1 MNIPDVILEIVQKG
15 CEVTLKKIDDI
26 VVFDIHTDAKSHLY
40 IEVVENYT
48 KGFNIHTRSNPTEFV
63 DELDFHDVVWRVKNC
78 MYGRD
83 YVSYFWSQEIA
94 KL

>member
-40 IEVVENYT
+40 IEVVEN
-48 KGFNIHTRSNPTEFV
+48 GFNVHTRSNPIEFV
-63 DELDFHDVVWRVKNC
+63 ESLDFREIVWRVERC
-78 MYGRD
+78 LCGRD
-83 YVSYFWSQEIA
+83 YISYFWAQEIE
-94 KL
+94 KLK